1 MIMRNT
7 KLSYQMVLNCMEMQ
21 LYVIM
26 QEFMALIYLIT
37 LLYNAE
43 IGPGSEISVVVTG
56 YIERDAVI
64 KTKV

>member
-1 MIMRNT
+1 MLHT

-37 LLYNAE
+37 LLYKTTLRLAQVLKYSV
-43 IGPGSEISVVVTG
+43 ISHSVVVL
-56 YIERDAVI
+56 R
-64 KTKV
+64 